1 MNPAHKILNGVAHA
15 IEALSE
21 WSGRAIAWLVLA
33 MTLIIVYDVGMR
45 YLFQSGSILLQELQ
59 WHLFALIFLLGA
71 AYTLKHDGHV
81 RVDLFYRS
89 RYLSERGRAL
99 VDLLGSAL
107 LLIPF
112 CLLIISG
119 SIPFVESAYRFG
131 ESSPDPGGLPHR
143 FLLKAAIPLGF
154 ALLVFQGIALM
165 IRSAQTLFGW
175 PRRDGAGRDDG
186 EVTL

>member
-1 MNPAHKILNGVAHA
+1 MNPFHKLLNGLAGA

-21 WSGRAIAWLVLA
+21 WSGRLIAWLVLA

-89 RYLSERGRAL
+89 RYLSERARAL

-112 CLLIISG
+112 CALIISG

-154 ALLVFQGIALM
+154 ALLMLQGVALM

-175 PRRDGAGRDDG
+175 PHGKGQPDDS
-186 EVTL
+186 EVRL

>member
-1 MNPAHKILNGVAHA
+1 MNSAVKILNSVARA
-15 IEALSE
+15 IDAVSE
-21 WSGRAIAWLVLA
+21 WSGRSVAWLVRA

-45 YLFQSGSILLQELQ
+45 YLFQSGSVMLQELQ
-59 WHLFALIFLLGA
+59 WHLFALVFLLGA
-71 AYTLKHDGHV
+71 SYTLKHDGHV

-89 RYLSERGRAL
+89 RWMSARRRAV
-99 VDLLGSAL
+99 VDLLGTAL

-112 CLLIISG
+112 CVLIITG

-131 ESSPDPGGLPHR
+131 EGSSDPGGLPHR

-154 ALLVFQGIALM
+154 ALLLLQGIALM

-175 PRRDGAGRDDG
+175 PHGKGRPDDR
-186 EVTL
+186 EVRL

>member
-1 MNPAHKILNGVAHA
+1 MNPVHRLLNGTAGA

-21 WSGRAIAWLVLA
+21 WSGRLIAWLVLA

-45 YLFQSGSILLQELQ
+45 YLFQSGSIRLQELQ

-89 RYLSERGRAL
+89 RFLSERARAAI
-99 VDLLGSAL
+99 DLLGTAL

-112 CLLIISG
+112 CALIISG
-119 SIPFVESAYRFG
+119 SVPFVENAYRFG
-131 ESSPDPGGLPHR
+131 EGSPDPGGLPHR

-154 ALLVFQGIALM
+154 ALLLLQGVALM

-175 PRRDGAGRDDG
+175 PDGHGRGPDDS
-186 EVTL
+186 EARL

>member
-1 MNPAHKILNGVAHA
+1 MNPVHKLLNGIAGA
-15 IEALSE
+15 IETFSE
-21 WSGRAIAWLVLA
+21 WSGRLIAWLVLA

-45 YLFQSGSILLQELQ
+45 YLFQSGSIMLQELQ
-59 WHLFALIFLLGA
+59 RHLFALIFLLGA

-89 RYLSERGRAL
+89 RYLSERARAL
-99 VDLLGSAL
+99 VDLLGSAF

-112 CLLIISG
+112 CVLIITG

-131 ESSPDPGGLPHR
+131 EGSSDPGGLPHR

-154 ALLVFQGIALM
+154 ALLLLQGIALM

-175 PRRDGAGRDDG
+175 PHGKGRPDDR
-186 EVTL
+186 EVRL